1 VIPVESLLFV
11 KSMQLIKRLIPFAI
25 STLIALA
32 ALQPQSLC
40 SQYSDSTIKE
50 INQRLIKCID
60 CEEKLTL
67 YKELAKSD
75 STQIMTQASIITNQE
90 TTISQEKS
98 KNKILR
104 NVNAVQ
110 FALLILAL
118 IL

>member
-1 VIPVESLLFV
+1 
-11 KSMQLIKRLIPFAI
+11 MQLIKRLIPFAI

-32 ALQPQSLC
+32 ALQPQRAFC
-40 SQYSDSTIKE
+40 QYSDSTIKE
-50 INQRLIKCID
+50 INQRLIKCIE

-67 YKELAKSD
+67 YINLAKQD
-75 STQIMTQASIITNQE
+75 STQIENQAAIITTQE
-90 TTISQEKS
+90 KTIAKQKS

-110 FALLILAL
+110 FSLLILAL